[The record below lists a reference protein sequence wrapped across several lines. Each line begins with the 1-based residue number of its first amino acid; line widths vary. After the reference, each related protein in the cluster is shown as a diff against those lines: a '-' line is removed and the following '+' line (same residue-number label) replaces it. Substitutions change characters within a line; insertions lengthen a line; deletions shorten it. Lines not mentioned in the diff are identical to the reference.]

1 MTDGVAMALW
11 VIYLFVVV
19 NLQGLLVRP
28 FSASEAGADLGGVL
42 DGEGRVKAE
51 GRDRSLQ
58 PLPMG
63 RCPTVQ
69 VFPPLKL

>member
-28 FSASEAGADLGGVL
+28 FSASEAGADLGGFL
-42 DGEGRVKAE
+42 TARAE
-51 GRDRSLQ
+51 
-58 PLPMG
+58 
-63 RCPTVQ
+63 
-69 VFPPLKL
+69 